1 MKRLILAAPCATQFL
16 LVSLLTLLVAIAQ
29 AQTPQDPCESPITGF
44 EGPPGNNP
52 ICDQPVEMVFHIKVG
67 AGTFYPNSSNLPLLP
82 VNPRI
87 DVTGN
92 FNVNTHLNWQGATI
106 RIKPGIAINI
116 GTTVSG
122 PASLTLDDCDLY
134 ACTGLWKGILMS
146 NGTTV
151 KTLNG
156 TQIEDAEGAIQ
167 AIHTQNATLDIEHT
181 TFNRNKNG
189 IVLENTPN
197 ATNKPVFINFSNNFF
212 HCTAALNGTTET
224 SFAGVKLIDADLF
237 SFFSGVNVF
246 RDQQYGINAIGI
258 SSHIGARG
266 IYMQRIRKDGIY
278 MEEGFIELLD
288 SDIID
293 CNEKGIN
300 IETAKI
306 VDVSNTNFAVTFSI
320 SPEPTLYRTGIYINK
335 FALNSTVQI
344 NSIGFAADMEGTQ
357 NMVRGIHLRGG
368 NVGAG
373 TTIRIGDGS
382 IFSIRARKSQ
392 GVYLDGIFPLTSTTE
407 IWSNH
412 FRVSNIVGTTLERP
426 SGIEAADPKINNL
439 SIRWNTFTSF
449 FFNPPPPLPQVVV
462 PQWNQGILLRQN
474 TLGMNNEIAVN
485 IFDDETQ
492 TLHDAV
498 LVQGFQN
505 TRYCSNTIK
514 GSGFAYGCIFSGNCK
529 GTDFTGNIFTFAG
542 EIAFWVYH
550 DPGLNPFIG
559 PQDQQGNEWHNYFGV
574 EPLQHAVCDI
584 NPADNRF
591 FVHTP
596 QSTCANDN
604 LACFNEFHPR
614 NIGQDIVDPFFKM
627 LTGVPKEGCPG
638 GPPGLGTDELDR
650 KIAQG
655 LVPSPSDNPAQN
667 WVLERSLYQKFKNN
681 PSFTNEHVSFPSFMS
696 SMVNNT
702 VGRFYDVHK
711 SIQDALFASENV
723 HAQSQQALAD
733 IGLLTDSL
741 IGVDEQIEA
750 AGNGSELEALFQ
762 TKQSLIDQIR
772 SLQSN
777 YNNLNVAYQSQ
788 VATNLQT
795 AYSLNESVPTT
806 HLYEANEK
814 AFNQIYLL
822 FLMQQGG
829 ELMEGQVLVL
839 QAIAQQDPKQG
850 GPAVHAALGLLPEC
864 LKPEIPQEY
873 LAIPHED
880 YFQAQSESAER
891 GNQTAKTLADGTMMV
906 SPNPAYSTFT
916 VQGPWEGNGK
926 LSLLD
931 LQGKLVLSK
940 VFTGSEVV
948 AELTPN
954 TRPGIYL
961 IKILM
966 DDGSSYVE
974 KLAVQPK

>member
-1 MKRLILAAPCATQFL
+1 
-16 LVSLLTLLVAIAQ
+16 
-29 AQTPQDPCESPITGF
+29 
-44 EGPPGNNP
+44 
-52 ICDQPVEMVFHIKVG
+52 
-67 AGTFYPNSSNLPLLP
+67 
-82 VNPRI
+82 
-87 DVTGN
+87 
-92 FNVNTHLNWQGATI
+92 
-106 RIKPGIAINI
+106 
-116 GTTVSG
+116 
-122 PASLTLDDCDLY
+122 
-134 ACTGLWKGILMS
+134 
-146 NGTTV
+146 
-151 KTLNG
+151 
-156 TQIEDAEGAIQ
+156 
-167 AIHTQNATLDIEHT
+167 
-181 TFNRNKNG
+181 
-189 IVLENTPN
+189 
-197 ATNKPVFINFSNNFF
+197 
-212 HCTAALNGTTET
+212 
-224 SFAGVKLIDADLF
+224 
-237 SFFSGVNVF
+237 
-246 RDQQYGINAIGI
+246 
-258 SSHIGARG
+258 
-266 IYMQRIRKDGIY
+266 
-278 MEEGFIELLD
+278 
-288 SDIID
+288 
-293 CNEKGIN
+293 
-300 IETAKI
+300 
-306 VDVSNTNFAVTFSI
+306 
-320 SPEPTLYRTGIYINK
+320 
-335 FALNSTVQI
+335 
-344 NSIGFAADMEGTQ
+344 MEGTQ
-357 NMVRGIHLRGG
+357 NKVRGIHLLGG

-382 IFSIRARKSQ
+382 IFSIRARRSL
-392 GVYLDGIFPLTSTTE
+392 GIYLEGIFPLTSTTE

-412 FRVSNIVGTTLERP
+412 FRISNLLGNTGDRP
-426 SGIEAADPKINNL
+426 IGIEAYGTDINNL
-439 SIRWNTFTSF
+439 SIRWITFTSF
-449 FFNPPPPLPQVVV
+449 SFNPPPAPPQASA
-462 PQWNQGILLRQN
+462 PQFNYGIALRQN
-474 TLGMNNEIAVN
+474 ALGKNNEVALN
-485 IFDDETQ
+485 AFNDEIQ
-492 TLHDAV
+492 TLQNAV
-498 LVQGFQN
+498 SVEGFQK
-505 TRYCSNTIK
+505 TRYCSNTFT
-514 GSGFAYGCIFSGNCK
+514 GSGYADGCTFSGTCP
-529 GTDFTGNIFTFAG
+529 GTVFTGNIFTFAG
-542 EIAFWVYH
+542 LVALKVIDNGTNTV
-550 DPGLNPFIG
+550 IG
-559 PQDQQGNEWHNYFGV
+559 AQDQNGNEWHNYLGF
-574 EPLQHAVCDI
+574 EPLDHALCDI
-584 NPADNRF
+584 NPALNRF
-591 FVHTP
+591 FVHTL
-596 QSTCANDN
+596 QSTCANEN
-604 LACFNEFHPR
+604 LPCFNEFHPR
-614 NIGQDIVDPFFKM
+614 NIAQDIVEPFFKM
-627 LTGVPKEGCPG
+627 QDGVPKEGCPDD
-638 GPPGLGTDELDR
+638 PPGFGTDELDR

-655 LVPSPSDNPAQN
+655 LMPYLSDNPAQN
-667 WVLERSLYQKFKNN
+667 WVLERYLYQKFKNN
-681 PSFTNEHVSFPSFMS
+681 PSFTNEHVSFPPFMS
-696 SMVNNT
+696 NNANHS
-702 VGRFYDVHK
+702 VESFYDVNK